1 MERQRGGIVTD
12 TAANTVLPG
21 RRLQAARERLGW
33 SEADVAN
40 KLHMSV
46 AFVRAIEADDYERLP
61 EATFIK
67 GYMRNYARLLE
78 IPADEVANL
87 FAQLVEEEPAD
98 EPEDSSPRPASGS
111 RPWGLV
117 IAAAVLAA
125 ALLAWLVWPEQ
136 SVESATAPA
145 LEAPQLETS
154 QQLAPDAMSGEIGV
168 DDGDGEAAAG
178 LADQEAPEA
187 EAESETLAASLD
199 SLSMSFSG
207 PCWVQVLD
215 AGGETLFSG
224 QRDADTGLTLSG
236 AAPFRL
242 TFGNGAAVA
251 SVSVNGE
258 AVTLPPST
266 PGNVVRVR
274 AP

>member
-1 MERQRGGIVTD
+1 MTEA
-12 TAANTVLPG
+12 AANTVLPG
-21 RRLQAARERLGW
+21 RRLQAAREKLGW
-33 SEADVAN
+33 SESDVAK

-46 AFVRAIEADDYERLP
+46 SFVRAIEADDYERLP

-87 FAQLVEEEPAD
+87 FEQLVDEEEND
-98 EPEDSSPRPASGS
+98 ELVDIESPSRTAS
-111 RPWGLV
+111 RPWWLITAV
-117 IAAAVLAA
+117 VVLAA
-125 ALLAWLVWPEQ
+125 GMLVWMMWPEQ
-136 SVESATAPA
+136 QPSSSPVPQVRQVQPDNVSMPDPGATAGEDSQGEPGPEEPVPVESTGSLPM
-145 LEAPQLETS
+145 Q
-154 QQLAPDAMSGEIGV
+154 
-168 DDGDGEAAAG
+168 
-178 LADQEAPEA
+178 QEAPV
-187 EAESETLAASLD
+187 ESVTVDRLTV
-199 SLSMSFSG
+199 SFSG

-224 QRDADTGLTLSG
+224 QRDAGGQLSLSG
-236 AAPFRL
+236 TGPFRL

-251 SVSVNGE
+251 SVAVNGE
-258 AVTLPPST
+258 AVTLPQST

>member
-1 MERQRGGIVTD
+1 MEGQRGGIVTD

-33 SEADVAN
+33 SEADVAK

-98 EPEDSSPRPASGS
+98 EPEDSPPRPASGS

-125 ALLAWLVWPEQ
+125 ALLAWLVWPEP
-136 SVESATAPA
+136 SVESATAPV
-145 LEAPQLETS
+145 LEAPQLQAP
-154 QQLAPDAMSGEIGV
+154 QQLAPDAMAGEIGA
-168 DDGDGEAAAG
+168 DDGDAG

-187 EAESETLAASLD
+187 EAETLAASPD

-224 QRDADTGLTLSG
+224 QRDADTSLTLSG